1 MNLIG
6 IKTVFCLLL
15 MILFLIPSIITKEE
29 VRIQIFSSLAIIT
42 GALSLKSLSP
52 KNSRE
57 NE

>member
-1 MNLIG
+1 MFSLIAK
-6 IKTVFCLLL
+6 IFERESSPC
-15 MILFLIPSIITKEE
+15 ITKEE

-52 KNSRE
+52 KNSIE